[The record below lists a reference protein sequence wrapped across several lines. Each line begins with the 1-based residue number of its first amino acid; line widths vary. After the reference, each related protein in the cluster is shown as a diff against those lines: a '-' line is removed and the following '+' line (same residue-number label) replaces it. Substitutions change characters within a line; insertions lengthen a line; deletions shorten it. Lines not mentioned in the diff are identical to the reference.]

1 MSLQIPYIGK
11 VKSQYAEPTNPGIM
25 REAQS
30 EIEIFEAYTDGLF
43 KIELSDYLEVY
54 FHFDKAEAY
63 DLQTY
68 TYTGDYKGVFA
79 TRSPRRPSQIGST
92 LVKLLE
98 RRGNTLVVQGLDA
111 LDGTP
116 VIDIK
121 PMHIPLTEEQVDEAE
136 IHSRKNSPRKQV
148 FSNIW
153 ANRTDRLMLDAAR
166 MHGHFCPGL
175 ALGVMMATRAMQL
188 MRTNSYGLEDLIA
201 IVETNNC
208 ISDGVQ
214 YVTGCSFGNN
224 GLIFKDIGKTA
235 FTLARR
241 DGKGYRIASR
251 ADAKEYM
258 KQVSPIF
265 SESYQKVV
273 AENDRSEDEV
283 VKFKVAGIE
292 KAFATLALDFDKL
305 FTVEE
310 VIVEIPAYA
319 PVHESIVCDK
329 CGEPVMASRIIHQ
342 SNKNL
347 CMPCAG
353 HRASELTG
361 HGISIETNPDPNK

>member
-1 MSLQIPYIGK
+1 MSLQIPYIGI
-11 VKSQYAEPTNPGIM
+11 VKSNFADPTNPGIM

-54 FHFDKAEAY
+54 FHFDKAASY

-92 LVKLLE
+92 LVKLIE
-98 RRGNTLVVQGLDA
+98 RRDNMLVVQGLDA
-111 LDGTP
+111 LDGSP
-116 VIDIK
+116 VLDIK
-121 PMHIPLTEEQVDEAE
+121 PMHIPLTEEQVAETE
-136 IHSRKNSPRKQV
+136 IHSRKNNPRKQV
-148 FSNIW
+148 FSDIW
-153 ANRTDRLMLDAAR
+153 AKRTDRLMLDAAR

-175 ALGVMMATRAMQL
+175 AMGVMMATRAMQL
-188 MRTNSYGLEDLIA
+188 MRNNSDGLEDLLA

-208 ISDGVQ
+208 ITDGIQ

-241 DGKGYRIASR
+241 DGKGHRIAAR

-258 KQVSPIF
+258 KQASPLF

-273 AENDRSEDEV
+273 AENNRNEDEV
-283 VKFKVAGIE
+283 VKFKIAGIE

-305 FTVEE
+305 FTTEA
-310 VIVEIPAYA
+310 VIVQIPAYA
-319 PVHESIVCDK
+319 PVYESIICDR
-329 CGEPVMASRIIHQ
+329 CGEPVMASRIINQ
-342 SNKNL
+342 NQRSL
-347 CMPCAG
+347 CMTCAG
-353 HRASELTG
+353 HHGFGLTG
-361 HGISIETNPDPNK
+361 HGISAGTSI